1 MTDRESYYRTQ
12 LDTAQEEI
20 KKLKA
25 FNTEMVAR
33 YNDELKQAE
42 DKLVWAEQDLEVKE
56 ALIQTIRDENDRL
69 RARTKGEKK

>member
-33 YNDELKQAE
+33 HNDELKQAA
-42 DKLVWAEQDLEVKE
+42 DKMVWAEQALEVKE
-56 ALIQTIRDENDRL
+56 ALVQTIRKENDRL